1 MLFCDLTDST
11 RIASTL
17 EAEDYQELLRAFRA
31 LYEEVVPRYGG
42 VVAQIQGDGF
52 LAIFGYPEPQESD
65 ARRAVQATLELHRR
79 VEALRLDIPMH
90 GRRCFTAHSGIHSG
104 QVLLAG
110 GDAARGKFDVTGAAI
125 NVAARLSGHARA
137 GELVVSEETLGPD
150 LMRFRTSECESFV
163 PRGQETPLRVYRV
176 LGEAT
181 VGTPLSGTAVWRRRA
196 AFVGREAEV
205 GVLHGHLQRV
215 ASGDSLHVAI
225 IAQAGVGKTRL
236 AREFI
241 GQVAADYEVAVAEC
255 EGRYSSAPLHP
266 FLQMLR
272 SRMGIGPGTPTSQ
285 DVVRL
290 QQELD
295 ALGSDLASFR
305 EDLTRALSA
314 NPESDS
320 GQPVAGERLVRA
332 VLAYLRALSSRRPLV
347 LFVDDAQWA
356 DDLSRRALHS
366 LSGMRGARVLA
377 LSAMRA
383 LSGAETLL
391 TQVQVLELPPLDPN
405 QAQAMVQTLVPQASP
420 FDVEQIVSYAGGNSL
435 FIEELCHSLRNGE
448 LGGPLRLS
456 NQGVAWLNVLIESRF
471 SRLSAEQAALARAA
485 AVIGLEVPLWL
496 LTRLTGKTAGDP
508 LLRALA
514 EHDFLTDGAR
524 PDTLRFKHG
533 IVRDVIYESVNA
545 RERRQLHRQIA
556 RMVLDSVPAGR
567 EADVA
572 EALAYHH
579 EAAGDTE
586 ACARYAEMAGDKA
599 QGSSALDQAVKQY
612 TVALKALDQ
621 MEPGTGRDARW
632 ISIAVRVGIAASYDP
647 SREQLAPL
655 ERAVELA
662 RASGDAS
669 ARAETEFWFGYV
681 TYALGDARTSIHR
694 LRQALAS
701 AQTLGDRGV
710 IARVEAA
717 LGHALMAAAAYADA
731 EPYLAPHALSQSQ
744 ARSAGRAYSIANW
757 STIQADRG
765 QFSQANAAIESAVE
779 QLGPHP
785 RAVTGSVL
793 SLYTLILIWQARW
806 AEAEAVGQ
814 RAETL
819 AQRVESLYLL
829 CTSVGLRY
837 YAQWRRSRQPGAR
850 EKIQHVTRILQDRGR
865 ELFLSLY
872 HGYLA
877 EIAQHEGDR
886 PALRR
891 AVGQALQRARQRDYL
906 GLAMAFRALARDLVL
921 LDPSGSRARRALHRA
936 DWAARRRQSVHDQI
950 LNLLARTEVEAELQ
964 APAAAAS
971 ACREALRLAS
981 ELGSVWH
988 AEEAHAMALRWG
1000 LDLD

>member
-17 EAEDYQELLRAFRA
+17 EAEDYQELLRAFRK

-65 ARRAVQATLELHRR
+65 ARRAVQATLELHRQ

-90 GRRCFTAHSGIHSG
+90 GRPCFTAHSGIHSG
-104 QVLLAG
+104 QVLISG

-125 NVAARLSGHARA
+125 NVAARLSGYAKA

-150 LMRFRTSECESFV
+150 LMRFRTGECESFV

-181 VGTPLSGTAVWRRRA
+181 AGAPLSVGAAWRRRA
-196 AFVGREAEV
+196 AFVGRDAEV
-205 GVLHGHLQRV
+205 AVLHGHLRSV
-215 ASGDSLHVAI
+215 ALGHSLHVAI
-225 IAQAGVGKTRL
+225 TAQAGVGKTRL

-241 GQVAADYEVAVAEC
+241 GGLAADYEIATAEC
-255 EGRYSSAPLHP
+255 EGRYRSAPLHP

-272 SRMGIGPGTPTSQ
+272 ARMGIGPGTPTSH
-285 DVVRL
+285 DVSRL
-290 QQELD
+290 QQEFD
-295 ALGSDLASFR
+295 ALGSDMASYR
-305 EDLTRALSA
+305 DDLTRALSA
-314 NPESDS
+314 NPESEN

-356 DDLSRRALHS
+356 DDLSRRTLHALAD
-366 LSGMRGARVLA
+366 MRGGRVLA

-383 LSGAETLL
+383 LSGADALL
-391 TQVQVLELPPLDPN
+391 TQVHVLELPPLDPGH
-405 QAQAMVQTLVPQASP
+405 AQLMVQTLVPQASP

-471 SRLSAEQAALARAA
+471 SRLSAEQASLARAA

-496 LTRLTGKTAGDP
+496 LTRLTGKTAHDP
-508 LLRALA
+508 QLRALA
-514 EHDFLTDGAR
+514 EHDFLTAGAG
-524 PDTLRFKHG
+524 PDSLRFKHG
-533 IVRDVIYESVNA
+533 IVRDVIYESVSA

-556 RMVLDSVPAGR
+556 QMVLESVPAGR
-567 EADVA
+567 EVDVA

-586 ACARYAEMAGDKA
+586 SCARYAEMAGDKA
-599 QGSSALDQAVKQY
+599 RTSSALEQAVKQY
-612 TVALKALDQ
+612 TVALKALDL
-621 MEPGTGRDARW
+621 MEPSAERDARW
-632 ISIAVRVGIAASYDP
+632 IGIAVRVGTAAVYDP
-647 SREQLAPL
+647 SHEQLAPL

-662 RASGDAS
+662 RASGDAL

-681 TYALGDARTSIHR
+681 TYALGKARTSISR
-694 LRQALAS
+694 LQQALAS
-701 AQTLGDRGV
+701 AQALGDQGKV
-710 IARVEAA
+710 VRVEAA
-717 LGHALMAAAAYADA
+717 LGQSLMAAAAYPDA
-731 EPYLAPHALSQSQ
+731 EAYLGPHSVSQSQ
-744 ARSAGRAYSIANW
+744 DNSAGRAYSIANW
-757 STIQADRG
+757 SAIQADRG
-765 QFSQANAAIESAVE
+765 QFSKANAAIESALE
-779 QLGPHP
+779 PLGDKP

-793 SLYTLILIWQARW
+793 TLNMLILIWQGRW
-806 AEAEAVGQ
+806 TEAESLGQ
-814 RAETL
+814 RAESV
-819 AQRVESLYLL
+819 AHRVESLYLL
-829 CTSVGLRY
+829 CTSMALRN
-837 YAQWRRSRQPGAR
+837 YAEWRRSRMVGAR
-850 EKIQHVTRILQDRGR
+850 RKIQHATRILEDRGR

-877 EIAQHEGDR
+877 EIAQHESDG

-906 GLAMAFRALARDLVL
+906 GLAMAFRALAREALRR
-921 LDPSGSRARRALHRA
+921 DPTGVRARRALRRA
-936 DWAARRRQSVHDQI
+936 DWAAQRRQSVHEQI
-950 LNLLARTEVEAELQ
+950 LNLLTRAEVEAELQ
-964 APAAAAS
+964 FPAAAAN

-981 ELGSVWH
+981 MIGSAWH
-988 AEEAHAMALRWG
+988 CEEAQAVALRWS